1 MRKNRKGFCAL
12 FFQGIFH
19 CEKIQ
24 GCAIMQYGESLTE
37 YLTEIGL
44 TESEVKKFNL
54 SGGNKERQ
62 IDVLKKSRYRILDAV
77 HAQEKS
83 IQQIDYLI
91 HEIKKN

>member
-1 MRKNRKGFCAL
+1 
-12 FFQGIFH
+12 
-19 CEKIQ
+19 
-24 GCAIMQYGESLTE
+24 MQYGESLTQ

-44 TESEVKKFNL
+44 TENEVKKFNDN
-54 SGGNKERQ
+54 GGNKERQ

-77 HAQEKS
+77 HEQEKS

>member
-1 MRKNRKGFCAL
+1 
-12 FFQGIFH
+12 
-19 CEKIQ
+19 
-24 GCAIMQYGESLTE
+24 MQYGESLTQ

-44 TESEVKKFNL
+44 TESEVKKFNDND
-54 SGGNKERQ
+54 GNRDMQ

-91 HEIKKN
+91 HEINKK

>member
-1 MRKNRKGFCAL
+1 
-12 FFQGIFH
+12 
-19 CEKIQ
+19 
-24 GCAIMQYGESLTE
+24 MQYGESLTQ

-44 TESEVKKFNL
+44 TESEIEKFNT
-54 SGGNKERQ
+54 SGVNKERL

>member
-1 MRKNRKGFCAL
+1 
-12 FFQGIFH
+12 
-19 CEKIQ
+19 
-24 GCAIMQYGESLTE
+24 MQYGESLTE

-44 TESEVKKFNL
+44 TASEVKKFNDN
-54 SGGNKERQ
+54 SGNKTEQ

-77 HAQEKS
+77 HEQEKS

>member
-1 MRKNRKGFCAL
+1 
-12 FFQGIFH
+12 
-19 CEKIQ
+19 
-24 GCAIMQYGESLTE
+24 MQYGESLTQ

-44 TESEVKKFNL
+44 TESEVERFKDN
-54 SGGNKERQ
+54 GGNRERQ
-62 IDVLKKSRYRILDAV
+62 IDILRKSRYRILDAV